1 MGGRAGQ
8 RTVLAAGAP
17 AAAAR
22 AAALGPGDGLA
33 PAGLSLARGLQ
44 HLREAGPQPDVWG
57 EQVEMMGG
65 RNKPS
70 IQVPLPQGRRR
81 C

>member
-17 AAAAR
+17 AAAAP

-33 PAGLSLARGLQ
+33 PARLSLARGLR
-44 HLREAGPQPDVWG
+44 HLREAGPLPDVWG
-57 EQVEMMGG
+57 EQVEMTGG
-65 RNKPS
+65 RNKPL
-70 IQVPLPQGRRR
+70 IQVPLPQGHPR